1 MLEKFSEVLFVD
13 TKLIDLRIPV
23 YLLLAVDRDG
33 LSEIMA
39 LFILIDKK

>member
-23 YLLLAVDRDG
+23 HLLLAVDRDG

-39 LFILIDKK
+39 LFILVDKK